1 MFLWWPRNFRS
12 PAGFT
17 TPPPIE
23 ELLTTDAEESNSVE
37 KFKSSIEELD
47 LVEFL
52 VAQVASLSSC
62 RSRWGGG
69 M

>member
-1 MFLWWPRNFRS
+1 VAAELQVARWVRDS
-12 PAGFT
+12 S
-17 TPPPIE
+17 PIE
-23 ELLTTDAEESNSVE
+23 ELLITDAEESNSVE

-62 RSRWGGG
+62 RSHCGGG

>member
-1 MFLWWPRNFRS
+1 MFLRWPRNFRS
-12 PAGFT
+12 AAGFV

-62 RSRWGGG
+62 RSHCGGG